1 MAIELFQTLDGGHR
15 MLEIAYWYRKRSR
28 PVAVITS
35 ILTSQSDLH
44 ERTEMTRFKDKT
56 VLITGAASGMG
67 LSATRRF
74 LDEGARVTMLDIDA
88 ATLEQVA
95 AKFPPDRVL
104 VQVGDTARQETAA
117 NAVKATVERF
127 GGLDV
132 LINNAGI
139 GSEGDITQTSAADFD
154 RVMAVNVSGY
164 FHMAKAALP
173 ELVKTRGAIV
183 MTSSVSGLGGDWEM
197 FAYNT
202 SKGAVSN
209 MVRAMALDAAK
220 DGVRVNAVNP
230 SFTRT
235 GMTEDMLKDAE
246 LVAKFK
252 ERMPLGAPEDP
263 DGVAAAMAFLASDDA
278 RLITGV
284 NLPVD
289 AGLGASNGQPPQ

>member
-1 MAIELFQTLDGGHR
+1 
-15 MLEIAYWYRKRSR
+15 
-28 PVAVITS
+28 
-35 ILTSQSDLH
+35 
-44 ERTEMTRFKDKT
+44 MTRFKDKT

-88 ATLEQVA
+88 DALKQVA
-95 AKFPPDRVL
+95 AKFPQDRVL
-104 VQVGDTARQETAA
+104 VQVGDTAHQETAT
-117 NAVKATVERF
+117 NAIKVTVERF

-139 GSEGDITQTSAADFD
+139 GSEGDIMKTSEADFD

-164 FHMAKAALP
+164 FHMAKAAMP

-183 MTSSVSGLGGDWEM
+183 MTSSVSGLGGDWKM

-235 GMTEDMLKDAE
+235 GLTEDMLKDAE

>member
-1 MAIELFQTLDGGHR
+1 MN
-15 MLEIAYWYRKRSR
+15 
-28 PVAVITS
+28 
-35 ILTSQSDLH
+35 
-44 ERTEMTRFKDKT
+44 RFEGKT
-56 VLITGAASGMG
+56 VLVTGAASGMG
-67 LSATRRF
+67 LAAARRF
-74 LDEGARVTMLDIDA
+74 LDEGAQVTMLDVDESGLKEA
-88 ATLEQVA
+88 A
-95 AKFPPDRVL
+95 AKFPSDRVL
-104 VQVGDTARQETAA
+104 LHVGDTADQQTAA
-117 NAVKATVERF
+117 AAVKATVERF

-139 GSEGDITQTSAADFD
+139 ISEGDIMQTSEDDFE
-154 RVMAVNVSGY
+154 RVMAVNVTGY
-164 FHMAKAALP
+164 FHMAKAAMP
-173 ELVKTRGAIV
+173 ELVKAAGSIV
-183 MTSSVSGLGGDWEM
+183 MTSSVSGLGGDWKM

-230 SFTRT
+230 SFTKT
-235 GMTEDMLKDAE
+235 GMTEAMLKDEE

-289 AGLGASNGQPPQ
+289 AGLRASNGQPPQ

>member
-1 MAIELFQTLDGGHR
+1 MN
-15 MLEIAYWYRKRSR
+15 
-28 PVAVITS
+28 
-35 ILTSQSDLH
+35 
-44 ERTEMTRFKDKT
+44 RFEGKT
-56 VLITGAASGMG
+56 VLVTGAASGMG
-67 LSATRRF
+67 LAAARRF
-74 LDEGARVTMLDIDA
+74 LDEGAQVTMLDVDESSLKEA
-88 ATLEQVA
+88 A
-95 AKFPPDRVL
+95 AKFPSDRVL
-104 VQVGDTARQETAA
+104 LHVGDTADQQTAA
-117 NAVKATVERF
+117 AAVKATVERF

-139 GSEGDITQTSAADFD
+139 ISEGDIMQTSEDDFE
-154 RVMAVNVSGY
+154 RVMAVNVTGY
-164 FHMAKAALP
+164 FHMAKAAMP
-173 ELVKTRGAIV
+173 ELVKAAGSIV
-183 MTSSVSGLGGDWEM
+183 MTSSVSGLGGDWKM

-230 SFTRT
+230 SFTKT
-235 GMTEDMLKDAE
+235 GMTEAMLKDEE

-289 AGLGASNGQPPQ
+289 AGLRASNGQPPQ

>member
-1 MAIELFQTLDGGHR
+1 MR
-15 MLEIAYWYRKRSR
+15 
-28 PVAVITS
+28 
-35 ILTSQSDLH
+35 
-44 ERTEMTRFKDKT
+44 RFEDKT

-67 LSATRRF
+67 LAATRRF
-74 LDEGARVTMLDIDA
+74 LDDGARVAMLDIDESGLREA
-88 ATLEQVA
+88 A
-95 AKFPPDRVL
+95 AKFPQDRVL
-104 VQVGDTARQETAA
+104 VHVGDTADQQTAVA
-117 NAVKATVERF
+117 AVKATVARF

-139 GSEGDITQTSAADFD
+139 ASEGDIMQTSEADFD
-154 RVMAVNVSGY
+154 RVMAVNVAGY
-164 FHMAKAALP
+164 FHMAKAAMP
-173 ELVKTRGAIV
+173 ELVKAGGSIV

-230 SFTRT
+230 SLTKT

-246 LVAKFK
+246 LVARFK
-252 ERMPLGAPEDP
+252 DRMPLGTPEDA
-263 DGVAAAMAFLASDDA
+263 DGIAAAMAFLASDDA

-289 AGLGASNGQPPQ
+289 AGLRASNGQPRQ